1 MEVKEKNGLSVY
13 YVDGNGLFD
22 SFNDFKTLRLTHKIV
37 ASPIGLFF

>member
-1 MEVKEKNGLSVY
+1 MEGKEKNKLSVY

-22 SFNDFKTLRLTHKIV
+22 SFNDFKTLRLIHKIV